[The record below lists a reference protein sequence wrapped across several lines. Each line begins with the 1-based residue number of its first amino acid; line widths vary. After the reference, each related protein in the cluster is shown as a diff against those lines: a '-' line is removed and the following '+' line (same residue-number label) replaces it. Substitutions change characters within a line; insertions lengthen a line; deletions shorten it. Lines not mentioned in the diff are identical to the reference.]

1 VCRRELPVV
10 DAVASDYQGQVT
22 FLAVAGRSDEASSRL
37 RVGDWFSPDRILW
50 GYDDSLWGLYA
61 VPYQPITFLISSD
74 DVIVDMWFGALSE
87 AELRTR
93 IDALVAVG

>member
-1 VCRRELPVV
+1 
-10 DAVASDYQGQVT
+10 
-22 FLAVAGRSDEASSRL
+22 
-37 RVGDWFSPDRILW
+37 
-50 GYDDSLWGLYA
+50 

-74 DVIVDMWFGALSE
+74 DVIVDTWFGALSE

>member
-1 VCRRELPVV
+1 MCRRELPVV

-22 FLAVAGRSDEASSRL
+22 FLAVAGRSSLEASRT

-50 GYDDSLWGLYA
+50 GYDDSLWTLYE

-74 DVIVDMWFGALSE
+74 DVIVDRWFGALTE